1 MKMSP
6 ATADLLGQI
15 APGMADRLRSGLV
28 VDFDE
33 ELVERLVRAAR
44 EAGPLV
50 GPTVPLMIDGA
61 VVGHVLADAAAKMA
75 TGALGEFSLGYSVG
89 SADGK

>member
-1 MKMSP
+1 MNTLEAYEHP
-6 ATADLLGQI
+6 LRLLVLDHLDFDTLEDFCTG
-15 APGMADRLRSGLV
+15 GSGLV

-44 EAGPLV
+44 EAGPLA

-61 VVGHVLADAAAKMA
+61 VVGRSKPLLASRACCAQA
-75 TGALGEFSLGYSVG
+75 V
-89 SADGK
+89 